1 VLTRASK
8 RRFDPKVF
16 LATVAGGRSSS
27 TYRKDAVIFSQGDAA
42 DSVFCVQDGKVK
54 AV

>member
-1 VLTRASK
+1 MPERASK
-8 RRFDPKVF
+8 LRFDPKVF
-16 LATVAGGRSSS
+16 LATVDGGRSSS